1 MAAVEARTPIPINSA
16 FSVAFALGL
25 DLLQTESR
33 IAKAGR
39 RGSGKASL
47 QGIFD
52 LAIIGGGINGCGIAR
67 DAAGR
72 GNSVFLCEMN
82 DLASGTSSWSTKL
95 VHGGLR
101 YLEYYEFHLV
111 REALIEREIL
121 WKIAPHIIRPLRFV
135 LPHHDGLRPAWL
147 LRLGLFL
154 YDHIGGRKLL
164 PPTRTV
170 DLAHDE
176 VGKPLV
182 PNRYTKGFEYSDCFV
197 DDARLVVLTA
207 RDAADRGAE
216 IRTRSRAV
224 EIKQVDG
231 IWQVTVEHAPSG
243 ERSTIRA
250 RVLVNAGGPWV
261 EQVLAAGSG
270 VNARAKVRLV
280 QGSHIVVPKLYAHDH
295 AYMFQNSD
303 GRIVFCIPWQEDFSL
318 IGTTD
323 RDYHGDPAKVK
334 ASTEE
339 IDYLCASVSEYL
351 ARPVSPKDVVWSYS
365 GVRPLYDD
373 GASDAKAA
381 TRDYVFEL
389 DTPGGAPLL
398 SIYGGKITTYRRL
411 AEEALRR
418 LAPYLRGDKTAEGW
432 TATSPLPGGDMDV
445 SAIPALSAQ
454 LQRDYPFLEAAHANR
469 LAHAYGTRAAKMLG
483 DATSRADLGQSFGAS
498 LTEREVSYL
507 LAEEWAL
514 SAEDIVWRRSKLG
527 LRMSPAE
534 IAALDDWIR
543 ASAR

>member
-1 MAAVEARTPIPINSA
+1 
-16 FSVAFALGL
+16 L
-25 DLLQTESR
+25 DR
-33 IAKAGR
+33 
-39 RGSGKASL
+39 
-47 QGIFD
+47 IFD
-52 LAIIGGGINGCGIAR
+52 LAIIGGGVNGCGIAR

-101 YLEYYEFHLV
+101 YLEYYEFRLV

-121 WKIAPHIIRPLRFV
+121 WQIAPHIIRPLRFV

-147 LRLGLFL
+147 LRLGLFI
-154 YDHIGGRKLL
+154 YDHIGGRHLL
-164 PPTRTV
+164 PPTRSV
-170 DLAHDE
+170 DLSRDE

-182 PNRYTKGFEYSDCFV
+182 PHRYSKGFEYSDCFV

-224 EIKQVDG
+224 EIRQTDG
-231 IWQVTVEHAPSG
+231 IWQVTVENSFGG

-261 EQVLAAGSG
+261 EEVLAAGSG

-280 QGSHIVVPKLYAHDH
+280 QGSHIVVAKLYQHDR

-303 GRIVFCIPWQEDFSL
+303 GRIVFVIPYQDDFTL

-323 RDYHGDPAKVK
+323 RDYDGDPAKVK
-334 ASTEE
+334 ASAEE
-339 IDYLCASVSEYL
+339 IQYLCDSVSEYL
-351 ARPVSPKDVVWSYS
+351 AKPVKPEDVVWTYA

-373 GASDAKAA
+373 GASEAKAA
-381 TRDYVFEL
+381 TREYVFEL

-398 SIYGGKITTYRRL
+398 SIYGGKITTHRRL
-411 AEEALRR
+411 AEEALEK
-418 LAPYLRGDKTAEGW
+418 LAPYLNGTKAREGW
-432 TATSPLPGGDMDV
+432 TGKAPLPGGDMDV
-445 SAIPALSAQ
+445 SAVAALSAE
-454 LQRDYPFLEAAHANR
+454 LVRNYPFLTAAHADR
-469 LAHAYGTRAAKMLG
+469 LAHAYGTRASKVLGNAKSAG
-483 DATSRADLGQSFGAS
+483 DLGQSFGAS
-498 LTEREVSYL
+498 LTEAEVRYL
-507 LAEEWAL
+507 MQTEWART
-514 SAEDIVWRRSKLG
+514 AEDIVWRRSKLG
-527 LRMSPAE
+527 LRLTPLE
-534 IAALDDWIR
+534 IAAIDDWISSR
-543 ASAR
+543 LVSPESPLREAGGRT

>member
-1 MAAVEARTPIPINSA
+1 VNRRSPGKR
-16 FSVAFALGL
+16 LL
-25 DLLQTESR
+25 DR
-33 IAKAGR
+33 
-39 RGSGKASL
+39 
-47 QGIFD
+47 IFD
-52 LAIIGGGINGCGIAR
+52 LAIIGGGVNGCGIAR

-101 YLEYYEFHLV
+101 YLEYYEFRLV

-121 WKIAPHIIRPLRFV
+121 WQIAPHIIRPLRFV

-154 YDHIGGRKLL
+154 YDHIGGRNLL
-164 PPTRTV
+164 PPTRSV
-170 DLAHDE
+170 DLSRDE
-176 VGKPLV
+176 VGQPLV
-182 PNRYTKGFEYSDCFV
+182 AGRYTKGFEYSDCFV

-224 EIKQVDG
+224 EIRQVSK
-231 IWQVTVEHAPSG
+231 IWQVTVEDGATG
-243 ERSTIRA
+243 ERSTIQA

-261 EQVLAAGSG
+261 ERVLALGAG

-280 QGSHIVVPKLYAHDH
+280 QGSHIVVPKLYAHDR

-303 GRIVFCIPWQEDFSL
+303 GRIVFVIPYQDDFTL

-323 RDYHGDPAKVK
+323 RDYDGDPADVK

-339 IDYLCASVSEYL
+339 IQYLCASVSEYL
-351 ARPVSPKDVVWSYS
+351 TKPVKPEDVVWTYS

-373 GASDAKAA
+373 GASEAKAA

-389 DTPGGAPLL
+389 DTPDGTPLL

-411 AEEALRR
+411 AEEALER
-418 LAPYLRGDKTAEGW
+418 LDPYLRSAKARKGW
-432 TATSPLPGGDMDV
+432 SAKAPLPGGDMDV
-445 SAIPALSAQ
+445 SAIPALAAE
-454 LQRDYPFLEAAHANR
+454 LVRLYPFLSPSHANR
-469 LAHAYGTRAAKMLG
+469 LAHAYGTRASKMLG
-483 DATSRADLGQSFGAS
+483 SAKSLADLGQSFGAS
-498 LTEREVSYL
+498 LTESEVRYL
-507 LAEEWAL
+507 MSSEWART
-514 SAEDIVWRRSKLG
+514 AEDIVWRRSKLG
-527 LRMSPAE
+527 LRLSSSE
-534 IAALDDWIR
+534 IAAIDDWIAAHR
-543 ASAR
+543 AAPERPLLEAGGRP